1 MMTRPAI
8 TLTALLGAA
17 ALAAAGV
24 IAGGDYGVPAGHGG
38 DAAAVRT
45 LHCGSV
51 VDSTGYRQ
59 GPLTA
64 SLAVASLTA
73 MPLAGAPASV
83 SGGPPAGAYATTL
96 DTMAVEL
103 MGYSG
108 TKLADDA
115 QAFAASEVGYNPAG
129 PVDPSYARPLG
140 EYIRAL
146 QRDCPGGARLGLRW
160 REPAGRRSLAR
171 GAASA
176 ARC

>member
-8 TLTALLGAA
+8 TVTALLTAA
-17 ALAAAGV
+17 GLAAAGLV
-24 IAGGDYGVPAGHGG
+24 ASGDYGVPAGHGG
-38 DAAAVRT
+38 AAAAVRT

-73 MPLAGAPASV
+73 MPLAGAAAGI
-83 SGGPPAGAYATTL
+83 SGGRPTSADVSTL

-108 TKLADDA
+108 SKLAADA

-129 PVDPSYARPLG
+129 PVNPAYARPLDAG
-140 EYIRAL
+140 IRAL

-160 REPAGRRSLAR
+160 RGPGGRRS
-171 GAASA
+171 
-176 ARC
+176 

>member
-8 TLTALLGAA
+8 TVTALLTAA
-17 ALAAAGV
+17 GLAAAGLV
-24 IAGGDYGVPAGHGG
+24 ASGDYGVPAGHGG
-38 DAAAVRT
+38 AAAAVRT

-73 MPLAGAPASV
+73 MPLAGAAAGI
-83 SGGPPAGAYATTL
+83 SGGRPTSADASTL

-108 TKLADDA
+108 SKLAADA

-129 PVDPSYARPLG
+129 PVNPAYARPLDAG
-140 EYIRAL
+140 IRAL

-160 REPAGRRSLAR
+160 RGSGGRRS
-171 GAASA
+171 
-176 ARC
+176 

>member
-8 TLTALLGAA
+8 TVTALLAA
-17 ALAAAGV
+17 AGLAAAGV
-24 IAGGDYGVPAGHGG
+24 VATGDYGVPAGHGG
-38 DAAAVRT
+38 DAART

-73 MPLAGAPASV
+73 MPLAGAPAGISGARPTSADV
-83 SGGPPAGAYATTL
+83 STL

-108 TKLADDA
+108 TRLADDA
-115 QAFAASEVGYNPAG
+115 QAFAASEVGYNPGG
-129 PVDPSYARPLG
+129 PVDPSYARSLDAG
-140 EYIRAL
+140 IRAL

-160 REPAGRRSLAR
+160 RGSGGRRS
-171 GAASA
+171 
-176 ARC
+176 